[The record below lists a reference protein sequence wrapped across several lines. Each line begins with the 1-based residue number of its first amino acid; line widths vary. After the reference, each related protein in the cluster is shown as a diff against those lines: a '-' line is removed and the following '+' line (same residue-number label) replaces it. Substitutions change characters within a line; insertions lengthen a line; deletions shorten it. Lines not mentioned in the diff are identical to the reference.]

1 MAQKKTKK
9 AQLLNYLLTHKKGIS
24 GRDAWIKFGLY
35 RLSGEIHQL
44 RKEGHN
50 IKTVMVQPKDPDE
63 SEYAV
68 YYIEVPK

>member
-9 AQLLNYLLTHKKGIS
+9 AKLLNYLLTHKNGIS
-24 GRDAWIKFGLY
+24 GKDAWLKFGLY

-44 RKEGHN
+44 RKQGYN
-50 IKTVMVQPKDPDE
+50 IQTRMVQPKDPEE

-68 YYIEVPK
+68 YYIEVCK

>member
-1 MAQKKTKK
+1 MAVKKTKK
-9 AQLLNYLLTHKKGIS
+9 AKLLKYLQTHKRGIS
-24 GRDAWIKFGLY
+24 GLDALTMFGLY

-50 IKTVMVQPKDPDE
+50 IKTRMVQPKDPNE

-68 YYIEVPK
+68 YYLEAKA